1 MRTTACAHGAVVDVE
16 IPGTYIVD
24 ILQDNTCQVKDTVV
38 VEFNDCVGECRVIAP
53 TAFSPNGDGVND
65 IFLVKEDCPFGYD
78 IFILEVY
85 DRWGNLIFQSDDP
98 SRGWSGMHRGD
109 IAPIGVYTWYVRY
122 IKSKD
127 EKSNSNLV
135 RGNVTL
141 IQ

>member
-1 MRTTACAHGAVVDVE
+1 
-16 IPGTYIVD
+16 
-24 ILQDNTCQVKDTVV
+24 
-38 VEFNDCVGECRVIAP
+38 
-53 TAFSPNGDGVND
+53 
-65 IFLVKEDCPFGYD
+65 
-78 IFILEVY
+78 
-85 DRWGNLIFQSDDP
+85 
-98 SRGWSGMHRGD
+98 MHRGD